1 MTYSHRLRALLALS
15 AAVMLAACASK
26 SGKVTQESAGS
37 VASSAAGGAA
47 GSAASTTTALSGALG
62 PASALIGGLTKS
74 IPGLSQAQAI
84 LGAGSIFGLA
94 KAKMPGDQFS
104 QLASA
109 VPGTQALVDEATKAG
124 LPGAEQLT
132 GLASLTP
139 LLSKAGITSGMV
151 SQLVPALANAVSA
164 GGGQGL
170 ADAFLAAV
178 K

>member
-1 MTYSHRLRALLALS
+1 MMHTHRLHAVVAAS
-15 AAVMLAACASK
+15 AAVVFSACASK
-26 SGKVTQESAGS
+26 SGKVTTAESAGS
-37 VASSAAGGAA
+37 VASSAAS
-47 GSAASTTTALSGALG
+47 SATPATSALSGALA
-62 PASALIGGLTKS
+62 PASALIGSLTKS
-74 IPGLSQAQAI
+74 IPGMSQAQAI
-84 LGAGSIFGLA
+84 LGAGSLFGLA

-124 LPGAEQLT
+124 LPAASELAG

-139 LLSKAGITSGMV
+139 MLSKAGINANML
-151 SQLVPALANAVSA
+151 SQLVPALGKAVSA
-164 GGGQGL
+164 AGGQGL

>member
-1 MTYSHRLRALLALS
+1 MTHTHRLSTLVAAG
-15 AAVMLAACASK
+15 AAVLFSACASK
-26 SGKVTQESAGS
+26 SGTVTQESAGS
-37 VASSAAGGAA
+37 VASAASSAA
-47 GSAASTTTALSGALG
+47 GSAPSALSGALG

-104 QLASA
+104 QLATA
-109 VPGTQALVDEATKAG
+109 VPGAQALVDEATKAG
-124 LPGAEQLT
+124 LPAAEQLT

-139 LLSKAGITSGMV
+139 LLSKAGINSSMI
-151 SQLVPALANAVSA
+151 SQLVPALGKAVSA

>member
-1 MTYSHRLRALLALS
+1 MMHTHRLHALVAAS
-15 AAVMLAACASK
+15 AAVVFSACASK
-26 SGKVTQESAGS
+26 SGKVTEEAAGS
-37 VASSAAGGAA
+37 VAP
-47 GSAASTTTALSGALG
+47 SAASAATSALSGALG

-84 LGAGSIFGLA
+84 LGAGSVFGLA

-104 QLASA
+104 QLATA

-124 LPGAEQLT
+124 LPAAEQLT

-139 LLSKAGITSGMV
+139 LLSKAGINSSMI
-151 SQLVPALANAVSA
+151 SQLVPALGKAVSS

>member
-1 MTYSHRLRALLALS
+1 MTYTYRFSALVAAGAAALFS
-15 AAVMLAACASK
+15 ACASK
-26 SGKVTQESAGS
+26 SGTVTQESAGS
-37 VASSAAGGAA
+37 VATGASSAAG
-47 GSAASTTTALSGALG
+47 SASSALSGALG
-62 PASALIGGLTKS
+62 PASALIGNLTGS

-124 LPGAEQLT
+124 LPSAEQLT

-139 LLSKAGITSGMV
+139 LLSKAGINSSMI
-151 SQLVPALANAVSA
+151 SQLVPALGKAVSA

>member
-1 MTYSHRLRALLALS
+1 MTYTYRFSALVAAGAAALFS
-15 AAVMLAACASK
+15 ACASK
-26 SGKVTQESAGS
+26 SGTVTQESAGS
-37 VASSAAGGAA
+37 VATGASSAAG
-47 GSAASTTTALSGALG
+47 SASSALSGALG
-62 PASALIGGLTKS
+62 PASALIGNLTGS

-109 VPGTQALVDEATKAG
+109 VPGTQALVDEATKAD
-124 LPGAEQLT
+124 LPSAEQLT

-139 LLSKAGITSGMV
+139 LLSKAGINSSMI
-151 SQLVPALANAVSA
+151 SQLVPALGKAVSA